1 MVYLMGDMKESSS
14 EKKMA
19 YMLAAMTDDYL
30 VHLKAFCW
38 AHEMPHMLES
48 WMVQL
53 TVIHLRR
60 SRSLVYISQV
70 LLLSKSDNQYNY

>member
-1 MVYLMGDMKESSS
+1 MDDMEESLP

-19 YMLAAMTDDYL
+19 YMLAAMTDNNL
-30 VHLKAFCW
+30 VHLTAFYW

-48 WMVQL
+48 WMIQL
-53 TVIHLRR
+53 MVIHLRH

-70 LLLSKSDNQYNY
+70 LLLLKSDNQYNY